1 MNPDHAPI
9 IIAQEKGFFTDE
21 GLEVEVIAPADPADP
36 PKLVAAGKADYAI
49 TYQPQLHR
57 HQVQGLPLKY
67 IGTLIATPL
76 NCLMVKADGPIQK
89 IADLKGKR
97 SAIRC
102 RVSKPHWSAP
112 CWPMPGWA
120 LTMSR

>member
-1 MNPDHAPI
+1 MTRFTLAAAFALLAQPALAQDKVSLILDWFVNPDHAPI

-49 TYQPQLHR
+49 TYQPQLHL
-57 HQVQGLPLKY
+57 QVHEGLPLKR

-76 NCLMVKADGPIQK
+76 NCLMVKADGPIQ
-89 IADLKGKR
+89 
-97 SAIRC
+97 
-102 RVSKPHWSAP
+102 
-112 CWPMPGWA
+112 
-120 LTMSR
+120 